1 MSRDAR
7 DREVCPRTRAAGET
21 NATAAPP
28 AWLQSFDPA
37 GATRIDVRPHLAA
50 GREPFD
56 DIMALACPLRVGDGL
71 IIEAPFDP
79 VPLRTILA
87 EQGYET
93 FAERIE
99 AGHWRLLCLRQH
111 APKITPPARGSA
123 AGGAAVWRE
132 ADGVH
137 IDVRGLSAPAPL
149 VAIVRLIESGEHA
162 GTIIAHLDR
171 DPVHLYPELAERA
184 WTATLIPGD
193 GDEIRLRLT
202 RAPGEC

>member
-1 MSRDAR
+1 MTRDAR
-7 DREVCPRTRAAGET
+7 DGEVCPRTGAAGET
-21 NATAAPP
+21 RAAADPP
-28 AWLQSFDPA
+28 SWLQSFDPA
-37 GATRIDVRPHLAA
+37 GATRIEVRPHLAA

-56 DIMALACPLRVGDGL
+56 DIMALARPLGVGSAL

-79 VPLRTILA
+79 LPLRTVLA
-87 EQGYET
+87 EQGFET

-99 AGHWRLLCLRQH
+99 AGHWRLLCLRQRE
-111 APKITPPARGSA
+111 PKVPPPVRGSA

-162 GTIIAHLDR
+162 GTIVAHLDR
-171 DPVHLYPELAERA
+171 DPVHLYPELAERNWSA
-184 WTATLIPGD
+184 VHVPGD
-193 GDEIRLRLT
+193 ADEIRLRLAK
-202 RAPGEC
+202 APAGC

>member
-1 MSRDAR
+1 MTRGAR
-7 DREVCPRTRAAGET
+7 DREVCPRTGAAGEA
-21 NATAAPP
+21 NAPADPP
-28 AWLQSFDPA
+28 LWLQSFDMA
-37 GATRIDVRPHLAA
+37 GATRIDVRPSLAA

-56 DIMALACPLRVGDGL
+56 DIMALACGAVVGGGL

-79 VPLRTILA
+79 VPLRTTLA
-87 EQGYET
+87 EQGFET
-93 FAERIE
+93 FAERIG
-99 AGHWRLLCLRQH
+99 AGHWRLQCLRQRE
-111 APKITPPARGSA
+111 PKVTPPARGSA

-171 DPVHLYPELAERA
+171 NPVHLYPELAERNWSA
-184 WTATLIPGD
+184 ALMPGD
-193 GDEIRLRLT
+193 ADETRLRLT
-202 RAPGEC
+202 KALV